1 MRKSIISILFTLLLG
16 TTASARSFTVNITP
30 DSASTLSVFLPDGQP
45 TASRMVIILPGGGYT
60 HLAMQHEG
68 TDWAP
73 YFNSRGTAVGVLK
86 YRMPKGNRRIPMS
99 DAFAAMKMA
108 HDSALVWHV
117 NPNDIG
123 IMGSSAGGHLAS
135 VVSTMA
141 PMAIRP
147 AFSILFYPVIAMTER
162 GSHHGSVDNFLGSDK
177 TDKAVVDSFST
188 NKAVR
193 SHAVPPTVIF
203 LANDDRAVPPV
214 TNGIAY
220 FTAMNREG
228 NNIALYAYPNGGHG
242 FGFRTTFPY
251 HDQLLQELGN
261 WLNNLPQPQPQALKV
276 ACIGNSITDGFGIA
290 MKDLNGYPAQ
300 LQHKL
305 GNGYIVKNFG
315 VSARTMLNKGDL
327 PYMNEPAWR
336 DALSFS
342 PDIAIVG
349 LGTNDSKPYNWAHKD
364 EFMTDM
370 QQLINRLKALS
381 SHPRI
386 ILCTPLP
393 APNLLNSIQ
402 DSVIAR
408 DICPLIKKV
417 AKKNKLQ
424 LVDFHSTFPSSDGLI
439 QRDLIHPTTKGAGLI
454 ADRLR
459 EIIVSKKK

>member
-73 YFNSRGTAVGVLK
+73 YFNSRGMAVGVLK

-162 GSHHGSVDNFLGSDK
+162 GSHRGSVDNFLGSDK

-203 LANDDRAVPPV
+203 LANDDNAVPPV

-242 FGFRTTFPY
+242 FGFRKTFSF

-349 LGTNDSKPYNWAHKD
+349 LGTNDSKPYNWTHKD

-370 QQLINRLKALS
+370 QQLINRLKALP

-459 EIIVSKKK
+459 EIIVSEKK